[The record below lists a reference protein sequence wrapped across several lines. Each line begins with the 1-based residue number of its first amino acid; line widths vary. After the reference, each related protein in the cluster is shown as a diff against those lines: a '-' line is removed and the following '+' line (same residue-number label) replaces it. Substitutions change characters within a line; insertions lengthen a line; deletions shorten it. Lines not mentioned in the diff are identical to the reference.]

1 MSSIP
6 INYTF
11 TETATI
17 TSMKIEIT
25 QLILFSSCQFRVTF
39 FNQDGELVKSQ
50 ILNMSGADYQGWT
63 GCNDEYA
70 IVFIKNQLGIS

>member
-11 TETATI
+11 TETLTT

-25 QLILFSSCQFRVTF
+25 QLILFTSCQFRITF
-39 FNQDGELVKSQ
+39 FNENNNPVKCQ
-50 ILNMSGADYQGWT
+50 ILNMTGADYQGWT

>member
-11 TETATI
+11 TETAII

-25 QLILFSSCQFRVTF
+25 QLILFSSCQFRVYLF
-39 FNQDGELVKSQ
+39 DQDDNVVKCQ
-50 ILNMSGADYQGWT
+50 ILTMSGAEYQGWEA
-63 GCNDEYA
+63 NDQYV
-70 IVFIKNQLGIS
+70 IQWVKTQLEIN

>member
-11 TETATI
+11 TETLTT

-25 QLILFSSCQFRVTF
+25 QLILFTSCQFRVTF
-39 FNQDGELVKSQ
+39 FDENNNPVKCK
-50 ILNMSGADYQGWT
+50 ILNMSGVDYQAWEA
-63 GCNDEYA
+63 NDQYA
-70 IVFIKNQLGIS
+70 VQWLKKQLEIN

>member
-11 TETATI
+11 TETLTT

-25 QLILFSSCQFRVTF
+25 QLILFTSCQFRVTL
-39 FNQDGELVKSQ
+39 FNDNNEIVKCQ
-50 ILNMSGADYQGWT
+50 ILNMGLGDYQQWQD
-63 GCNDEYA
+63 NDGY
-70 IVFIKNQLGIS
+70 VVQWVKSQLGIN

>member
-11 TETATI
+11 TETSTI

-25 QLILFSSCQFRVTF
+25 QLILFSSCQFRVYLF
-39 FNQDGELVKSQ
+39 DKDGIQTEILIERNMKS
-50 ILNMSGADYQGWT
+50 LKCKPMPET
-63 GCNDEYA
+63 
-70 IVFIKNQLGIS
+70 

>member
-6 INYTF
+6 INYTL
-11 TETATI
+11 TQTSTI

-39 FNQDGELVKSQ
+39 FNENNEIVKSQ
-50 ILNMSGADYQGWT
+50 ILNMGLGDYQQWSS
-63 GCNDEYA
+63 NDEF
-70 IVFIKNQLGIS
+70 IVQWVKSQLEII

>member
-11 TETATI
+11 TETLTT

-25 QLILFSSCQFRVTF
+25 QLILFTSCQFRVTF
-39 FNQDGELVKSQ
+39 FDENNNPVKCQ
-50 ILNMSGADYQGWT
+50 LLNMSGVDYQSWEA
-63 GCNDEYA
+63 NDQYV
-70 IVFIKNQLGIS
+70 IQWVKSQLQIN